1 MYCII
6 ANSTG
11 NVLWIIGKLGSRPS
25 RFFSEEEA
33 WAYLEERY
41 IQSGLN
47 LWNVEKIS

>member
-1 MYCII
+1 MYQIV

-11 NVLWIIGKLGSRPS
+11 NVLWISSIFGSHPTN
-25 RFFSEEEA
+25 FYTEEEA

-41 IQSGLN
+41 IQSGLS

>member
-1 MYCII
+1 MYQIV

-11 NVLWIIGKLGSRPS
+11 NVLRVINRFGSRLAL
-25 RFFSEEEA
+25 FNSEEEA

-47 LWNVEKIS
+47 LWNVEKI